1 MEIRVN
7 KQSKYKALN
16 TMVARDKRLSFK
28 ARGIMFYLLSNSSDW
43 KGHVYDIQKASGSDG
58 IGAIKSAMKELVDL
72 GYVVLRNY
80 PKQADGRFNGKYYE
94 VFETS
99 LPQKREPKPEEEN
112 SKIENFPLI
121 GNIVY

>member
-1 MEIRVN
+1 
-7 KQSKYKALN
+7 
-16 TMVARDKRLSFK
+16 
-28 ARGIMFYLLSNSSDW
+28 MFYLLSNSSDW